1 MYVYYIIMHI
11 YLYYRYIYIY
21 YTCFRLRTRN
31 ALLIVQR

>member
-21 YTCFRLRTRN
+21 YTCFRLRTHN